1 MFFLFAFIIIDI
13 IKKMMFNKTY
23 SDPLMKQ
30 KLTDIKGNHVYYNAN
45 FTNTSNAPVQAKF
58 QANLAQPLL
67 SKGSDYKMSVVRFEV
82 PGYAIPIFEFPQ
94 APNPVFEVSISYSG
108 TYYTVDVPFINFND
122 ENTNEQ
128 NVYDY
133 QNFIL
138 MTNTAIY
145 NAFQALKTAVP
156 SFGGTIAP
164 YLVLDPVT
172 ELISIGFEYE
182 YWNVFKT
189 PPRAVL
195 YFNQLLYN
203 LFQCFSTIYNPPLPA
218 PSSLTPDNTQAW
230 YVFYVTLFGSFP
242 TVSPPLSFYM
252 NPPSYL
258 SYVSPPTDLV
268 ATVISQDFPTLGSW
282 VQARNIVITS
292 ESIQTRT
299 EALPQIVQ
307 QGGNPGQPASRSIIS
322 DYALNITN
330 SADIKSN
337 IIYLPTAEFRWAD
350 ILSDNP
356 VTQIDFQIWWVDSSL
371 TFHPVTLN
379 SGANCNV
386 KFLFQ
391 S

>member
-82 PGYAIPIFEFPQ
+82 PGYAIPIFIIPEY
-94 APNPVFEVSISYSG
+94 PNPLLEISISYLGS
-108 TYYTVDVPFINFND
+108 YYTSYIPTSTAPFDTSNG
-122 ENTNEQ
+122 
-128 NVYDY
+128 VYDY
-133 QNFIL
+133 QAFIYL
-138 MTNTAIY
+138 INVVIHGL
-145 NAFQALKTAVP
+145 FLALKTDVP

-172 ELISIGFEYE
+172 ELISIGFENE
-182 YWNVFKT
+182 YWTASNG
-189 PPRAVL
+189 ASL
-195 YFNQLLYN
+195 AFNELLYSF
-203 LFQCFSTIYNPPLPA
+203 FQSFPTYYQAVNTNP
-218 PSSLTPDNTQAW
+218 SPDSTQAW
-230 YVFYVTLFGSFP
+230 NFFLPLAPGSFP
-242 TVSPPLSFYM
+242 TTSPPPSFYM